1 MSQRTFA
8 REPGPIHKTMG
19 LQSDDNDESKTGS
32 EPKPGTDPRA
42 VVLPSRKEQETMVV
56 HAAPI
61 ERTDLDVGAR
71 RST

>member
-1 MSQRTFA
+1 MSQRTIA

-19 LQSDDNDESKTGS
+19 LQSDDDGKTGS

-56 HAAPI
+56 HATPI